1 MDLDDGDLH
10 DTGPDDLD
18 LDAAADDLYAVDLDE
33 FLARRAELA
42 AQARQ
47 HGDRELAQQIAKLKK
62 PVIAAWVVNAIVR
75 SHPADIDR
83 LSELAT
89 KLRDAHRSLKGKELR
104 ALSEARQ
111 KQLRGLEELASSVAT
126 GAGKTANDAMLRQ
139 TRATFEAAIADEDA
153 ESAVRSGWLTDA
165 LEYTGFGAVDASA
178 AVAAPRSRARAA
190 RLSSGG
196 AETPSVAERRRSDQ
210 GGGFASDATASKRRA
225 ELETVVVGAEQAL
238 LRATV
243 EVRKAAEAVTE
254 AEQRASE
261 AESRLSQLTEA
272 LAMAK
277 EEAASA
283 KTELKAARRSQV
295 QAGQLEQRASAALD
309 EARGDI
315 DAARAE

>member
-1 MDLDDGDLH
+1 MDLDSGDL
-10 DTGPDDLD
+10 DSGDLDSGDLADLD
-18 LDAAADDLYAVDLDE
+18 LDAAADDLYAVHLDE
-33 FLARRAELA
+33 FLARRSELS

-47 HGDRELAQQIAKLKK
+47 HGDRELAKQIAKLKK

-75 SHPADIDR
+75 THPADIDR

-111 KQLRGLEELASSVAT
+111 KQLRGLEDLASAIAT

-139 TRATFEAAIADEDA
+139 TRATFEAAIADEGA

-178 AVAAPRSRARAA
+178 AVAAPRSRARAPK
-190 RLSSGG
+190 S
-196 AETPSVAERRRSDQ
+196 
-210 GGGFASDATASKRRA
+210 SDALGTSDAAQSKRRA
-225 ELETVVVGAEQAL
+225 ELETIAVEAEQAL

-243 EVRKAAEAVTE
+243 EVRKAEEAVTE

-261 AESRLSQLTEA
+261 AESRLSELTEA
-272 LAMAK
+272 LARAK
-277 EEAASA
+277 EEATSA
-283 KTELKAARRSQV
+283 KSGLRTARRGRAE
-295 QAGQLEQRASAALD
+295 AGQLEQRSRAALD
-309 EARGDI
+309 EARD
-315 DAARAE
+315 DVAAARG